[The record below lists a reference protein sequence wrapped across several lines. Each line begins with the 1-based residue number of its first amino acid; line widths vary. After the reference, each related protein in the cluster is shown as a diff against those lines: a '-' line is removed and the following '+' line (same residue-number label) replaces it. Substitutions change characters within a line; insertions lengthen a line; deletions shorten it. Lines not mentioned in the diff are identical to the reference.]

1 MLLFI
6 SLFKI
11 KLHVL
16 SISNLNNLID
26 VENSYAYME
35 YDQCRFFFL
44 SIKPSQFYAEI
55 FLSIKPSQF
64 HAEIFQSIKPSCM

>member
-1 MLLFI
+1 M
-6 SLFKI
+6 
-11 KLHVL
+11 L
-16 SISNLNNLID
+16 SISNLHNLID
-26 VENSYAYME
+26 IENSYMHTWNMINA
-35 YDQCRFFFL
+35 DFFFL